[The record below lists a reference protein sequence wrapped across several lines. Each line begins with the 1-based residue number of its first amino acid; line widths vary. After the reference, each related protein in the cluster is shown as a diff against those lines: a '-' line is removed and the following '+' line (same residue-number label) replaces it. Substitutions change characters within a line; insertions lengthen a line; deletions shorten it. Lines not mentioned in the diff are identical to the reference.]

1 MSKDTIYRE
10 DAIEE
15 IKEYMV
21 KENEAISEHPDDIF
35 KYNSGLLTAIQAVH
49 DLPSADRLQ
58 GKWIGDKCSVCGR
71 LLVNITD
78 GKNKVAKNYPYCHCG
93 ADMRGKQE

>member
-58 GKWIGDKCSVCGR
+58 GKWIGDKCSVCGNER
-71 LLVNITD
+71 AWYGCNPPFCPD
-78 GKNKVAKNYPYCHCG
+78 CG
-93 ADMRGKQE
+93 ADMRDEDNE